1 MLLHEAVK
9 KARKD
14 LRLSQK
20 SLAEM
25 AGIQRKQLATLET
38 GGNITLATLRKVLV
52 HLPNLETFS
61 LDAVSAT
68 VLRQVP
74 PEEQFQAVKTA
85 FDLLGDAIRD
95 LVTKVNDGQLPDESN
110 LEALRRATDTF
121 EKGLGYDD
129 EDLRRKR
136 EQEDAERERRLA
148 AYRGGAAAAF
158 ASIIELAQ
166 RKKSRARSKR
176 VASET

>member
-20 SLAEM
+20 SLADL

-38 GGNITLATLRKVLV
+38 GGNITLATKRKVLA

-61 LDAVSAT
+61 LGAVTAM
-68 VLRQVP
+68 VRRQVP
-74 PEEQFQAVKTA
+74 PEEQFQAVKTVRPA
-85 FDLLGDAIRD
+85 GRGDPRHRHE
-95 LVTKVNDGQLPDESN
+95 GQRRPDPGREQRRSASARHRH
-110 LEALRRATDTF
+110 LCQGRGLRR
-121 EKGLGYDD
+121 
-129 EDLRRKR
+129 RRPEAPARAGGCRARKEAGGVSR
-136 EQEDAERERRLA
+136 G
-148 AYRGGAAAAF
+148 RGGGIRV
-158 ASIIELAQ
+158 IIELAQ

-176 VASET
+176 AKPAT